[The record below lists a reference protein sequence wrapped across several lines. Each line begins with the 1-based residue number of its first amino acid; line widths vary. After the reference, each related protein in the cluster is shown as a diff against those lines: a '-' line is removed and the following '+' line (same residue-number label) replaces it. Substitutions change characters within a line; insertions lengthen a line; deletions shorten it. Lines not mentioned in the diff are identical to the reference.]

1 MTTVVVAVVPFA
13 SVRPAHLGKAAAAR
27 GLSPVFVAVR
37 DALGESERAEYAA
50 LGPVFEVAEDGT
62 GEAVAELRALDAD
75 GVLTFSEGLLPMT
88 AALAAALEL
97 PYHDEA
103 TVTALT
109 DKWVQRHTLADRGV
123 DAVRSSLVTSREE
136 CLTVLA
142 GRDEP
147 VVVKPKRSQSSRD
160 TFLVGPGEELPAA
173 VRPTPEQP
181 FVVEEYLRG
190 RDEGEFG
197 DYVSVESLV
206 VGGEPVT
213 LGVTGKFPLL
223 PPFREQG
230 QFVPARLA
238 AADWAA
244 VTRLASDAARALGVE
259 RGHVH
264 TEIKLTPAGPKII
277 EVNGRLGGF
286 MHEVYGRA
294 TGQDLVE
301 LGLAA
306 ACGLPVSPV
315 EARQGGPVHVQY
327 WNLPPRS
334 GGELL
339 AVEGVER
346 LTAEEGVVGHLPRV
360 VPGTV
365 LEPAVTTHFMDIVSG
380 RADDHAG
387 LLTLLDRALPHLRFV
402 YRLADG
408 STVSYRGSRHGLV
421 PVDGA

>member
-109 DKWVQRHTLADRGV
+109 DKWVQRRTLADRGV

-402 YRLADG
+402 YRLADS

>member
-37 DALGESERAEYAA
+37 GALGAPERAEYAA

-75 GVLTFSEGLLPMT
+75 GVMTFSEGLLPMT
-88 AALAAALEL
+88 ATLAAALEL
-97 PYHDEA
+97 PYHDAA

-109 DKWVQRHTLADRGV
+109 DKWVQRRTLAERGV
-123 DAVRSSLVTSREE
+123 DTVRSALVTSREE
-136 CLTVLA
+136 ALAVLA
-142 GRDEP
+142 ERGEP
-147 VVVKPKRSQSSRD
+147 AVVKPKRSQSSRD
-160 TFLVGPGEELPAA
+160 TFLVGPGEELPAP
-173 VRPTPEQP
+173 VRPTPQQP

-197 DYVSVESLV
+197 DYVSVETLV
-206 VGGEPVT
+206 VGGEPAT

-238 AADWAA
+238 APDWAA

-315 EARQGGPVHVQY
+315 EARRDGPVHVQY

-360 VPGTV
+360 APGTV

-387 LLTLLDRALPHLRFV
+387 LLTLLDRALPHLLFV

-408 STVSYRGSRHGLV
+408 STVSYRGSRRGLV

>member
-238 AADWAA
+238 ADDWAA

>member
-109 DKWVQRHTLADRGV
+109 DKWVQRRTLADRGV

-197 DYVSVESLV
+197 DYVAES
-206 VGGEPVT
+206 G
-213 LGVTGKFPLL
+213 
-223 PPFREQG
+223 
-230 QFVPARLA
+230 FVA
-238 AADWAA
+238 AAN
-244 VTRLASDAARALGVE
+244 R
-259 RGHVH
+259 
-264 TEIKLTPAGPKII
+264 
-277 EVNGRLGGF
+277 
-286 MHEVYGRA
+286 
-294 TGQDLVE
+294 
-301 LGLAA
+301 
-306 ACGLPVSPV
+306 SPW
-315 EARQGGPVHVQY
+315 G
-327 WNLPPRS
+327 
-334 GGELL
+334 
-339 AVEGVER
+339 
-346 LTAEEGVVGHLPRV
+346 
-360 VPGTV
+360 
-365 LEPAVTTHFMDIVSG
+365 
-380 RADDHAG
+380 
-387 LLTLLDRALPHLRFV
+387 
-402 YRLADG
+402 
-408 STVSYRGSRHGLV
+408 
-421 PVDGA
+421 

>member
-380 RADDHAG
+380 RADDHTG